1 MAKNI
6 VICSD
11 GTGNSGG
18 IGNATNVWK
27 VFTSIDLNGFKEKK
41 IDIEQVAFYDDG
53 VGTERGKILRILG
66 ASIGLGLA
74 RNVRQLYMMLVK
86 SYQPG
91 DHIFLFGYS
100 RGAFTIRT
108 LAEMVRVCGILDKHA
123 YPDDSAVKNA
133 VWDLYR
139 AYRRNYSALLSEPW
153 YKIERMFGILRIEDV
168 ATQREK
174 YAVRVSSDMYKEYK
188 HIDKLRDENCVPI
201 RFIGVWDTVA
211 AVGFSI
217 DAVAEFWNRVIFCF
231 KFPSN
236 KLGSWVEKACQ
247 ALSIDDDRKAFSP
260 EIFDQESALD
270 KNRIEQVWFPGV
282 HGNVGG
288 GTPKQGMQHVP
299 LNWMI
304 NKAEEQGLIFYK
316 NSKDAFRDAANEND
330 KLYDAR
336 AGIGIYYRYG
346 PRNIARMIKKYHM
359 DPANIHISALKRI
372 AMGTENYAPGNI
384 PASFDLVVDN
394 EKNIGENKTAQ
405 KKLEAD
411 INKGILANLSDYK
424 QTGLV
429 NTRMLLHYW
438 FLLATLVI
446 LGLGAIWH
454 GASSVQPDPEGW
466 LLAFMDL
473 VEFIFGMIPLLG
485 AYLFDNFIKPLFL
498 YPSIGLVV
506 LLTPVVL
513 YVVDFILH
521 RKLNQCR
528 QQVWRKILDGP
539 WW

>member
-6 VICSD
+6 VLCSD
-11 GTGNSGG
+11 GTGNAGG
-18 IGNATNVWK
+18 SGNATNVWN
-27 VFTSIDLNGFKEKK
+27 VFTSIDLNGFKEKN
-41 IDIEQVAFYDDG
+41 INIEQVAFYDDG

-66 ASIGLGLA
+66 GAIGLGLA

-100 RGAFTIRT
+100 RGAFTVRT
-108 LAEMVRVCGILDKHA
+108 LAGMVRVCGILDQHA
-123 YPDDSAVKNA
+123 YSDDSALKNA

-139 AYRRNYSALLSEPW
+139 AYRRNYPALLSEPW
-153 YKIERMFGILRIEDV
+153 YKFERMFGILRIEDV

-174 YAVRVSSDMYKEYK
+174 FGVKVSPDLYKEYK
-188 HIDKLRDENCVPI
+188 YIDKLTDDNCVPI

-211 AVGFSI
+211 SVGFSI
-217 DAVAEFWNRVIFCF
+217 DAVAKFWNDVIFRF
-231 KFPSN
+231 KFTNS
-236 KLGSWVEKACQ
+236 KLGSWVEKACH
-247 ALSIDDDRKAFSP
+247 ALSIDDDRKAFTP

-270 KNRIEQVWFPGV
+270 KTRIEQVWFPGV

-288 GTPKQGMQHVP
+288 GGPKQGMQHVP

-304 NKAEEQGLIFYK
+304 EKAEEQGLIFYK
-316 NSKDAFRDAANEND
+316 NSKDTFRDAANEHD
-330 KLYDAR
+330 KLYDVR
-336 AGIGIYYRYG
+336 AGAGIYYRYG
-346 PRNIARMIKKYHM
+346 PRNIAGMIKDYDM
-359 DPANIHISALKRI
+359 EPAKIHISALKRI

-384 PASFDLVVDN
+384 PANFDLVVDN
-394 EKNIGENKTAQ
+394 EKNLGENKTVQ
-405 KKLEAD
+405 KKLKAEL
-411 INKGILANLSDYK
+411 NKGILTNLSDYK

-438 FLLATLVI
+438 FLLSTLVI
-446 LGLGAIWH
+446 LSLGAIWH
-454 GASSVQPDPEGW
+454 GASSAQPDPEGW
-466 LLAFMDL
+466 LLSFMDL
-473 VEFIFGMIPLLG
+473 VKFVFGMIPLLG

-498 YPSIGLVV
+498 YPLIGLIV

-513 YVVDFILH
+513 YVVDIMLH
-521 RKLNQCR
+521 RKLNQHR
-528 QQVWRKILDGP
+528 QQVWRNILNGP